1 MSTPCWAFLGVVA
14 RRHETELNARTL
26 PSIIARY
33 RRYEGN
39 PPITP
44 VQTRATAFVEPRAW
58 ETSRSPRGPMNT
70 CKRRR
75 RDSFQLGLPNSQ
87 NAAPIRTLGHWE
99 RFLNATPPSRREL
112 VRHMHELNT
121 LVGGAGPGRVQS
133 SAPTQHLSGGIAC
146 WRGRCLRN
154 GRRQAFIAWRCLS
167 GLPILVWRDPTAVCL
182 PGRHRERLERGL
194 GWGGLVSTL
203 KPSRFHSF
211 AWAWSLT
218 EDATTSKDILPS
230 HLGLWAFDHS

>member
-1 MSTPCWAFLGVVA
+1 MKLNLTREPSLLGKRA
-14 RRHETELNARTL
+14 
-26 PSIIARY
+26 SIIARY

-146 WRGRCLRN
+146 WRGAVSGTAGDKLSLLGVACQDSRYWC
-154 GRRQAFIAWRCLS
+154 GETRRQYFYRADT
-167 GLPILVWRDPTAVCL
+167 GRD
-182 PGRHRERLERGL
+182 
-194 GWGGLVSTL
+194 
-203 KPSRFHSF
+203 
-211 AWAWSLT
+211 
-218 EDATTSKDILPS
+218 
-230 HLGLWAFDHS
+230 